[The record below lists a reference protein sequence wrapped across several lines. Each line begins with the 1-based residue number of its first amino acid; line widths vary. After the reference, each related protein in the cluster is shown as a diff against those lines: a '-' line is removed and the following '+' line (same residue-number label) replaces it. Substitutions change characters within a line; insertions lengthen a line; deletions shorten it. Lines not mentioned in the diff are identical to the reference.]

1 MKNLYEIRSDEIN
14 EELTNVLIAISVI
27 SRNLAEK
34 IRREETNAEAFWFGR
49 KHHQGKVHG

>member
-49 KHHQGKVHG
+49 KHHQGKVHR